1 MAQNLQDPLYQALF
15 SENDQSRDEKQKED
29 DQAVKMKERRRGEPD
44 PYENAAFDTDVDL
57 RYSDL
62 SDKLAQAEFLFE
74 QSLKRGKQ

>member
-1 MAQNLQDPLYQALF
+1 
-15 SENDQSRDEKQKED
+15 
-29 DQAVKMKERRRGEPD
+29 MKERRRGEPD